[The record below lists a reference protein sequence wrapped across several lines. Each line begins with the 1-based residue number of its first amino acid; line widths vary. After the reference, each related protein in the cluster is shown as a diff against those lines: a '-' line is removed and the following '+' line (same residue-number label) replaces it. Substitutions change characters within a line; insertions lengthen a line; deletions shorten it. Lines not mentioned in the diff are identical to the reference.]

1 MIRETPQKDPWY
13 LDPIIVLL
21 LLFLVL
27 GPFAFPLL
35 FRSNGFS
42 RPAKLIL
49 AAIVIVYTMYL
60 IYISYKLGMSWEG
73 KF

>member
-1 MIRETPQKDPWY
+1 VIEIKEQKDAWY
-13 LDPIIVLL
+13 LDPIMVLI

-49 AAIVIVYTMYL
+49 AAIVIAYTLYL
-60 IYISYKLGMSWEG
+60 IYISFKLGLSWES